1 MTHPRTAPPLPETAP
16 PAFRAQARAVL
27 GLGLPLIGSHMA
39 QFGLHVTDTIMLGW
53 YGVTDLAA
61 GALGATVFFAF
72 FTFGSG
78 YANAVMP
85 MVATAAA
92 RDDETEVR
100 RATRMGLW
108 LSLIFAA
115 LAMPVFLSAT
125 PILRGLGQEEAVSVL
140 GGAYLAIVG
149 LGLGP
154 ALMVMVLKSYLA
166 ALGRTQVVLWVTVAA
181 VFVNILFNWI
191 FIFGNLGAAEL
202 GARGAALSSV
212 VVQLFT
218 LAVMLGYAVWLP
230 ALRRYAIM
238 VRFWRPDWPALRAV
252 NALGLPIGL
261 AMLAESGM
269 FAASAVMMGWL
280 GTQTL
285 AAHSIALEITAM
297 FFMIHMGLSNA
308 ATVLVGRAHGRRD
321 LPGLRA
327 AARASVIISMA
338 VAVTTMGIYLLLGEV
353 MVGAFLSP
361 DDPERAVIVP
371 LGVTLLWVAALF
383 QLADGGQAMA
393 MGLLRGIQDTKVPMV
408 IAAVSYWLIGIPA
421 GYALAFLLGLEG
433 VGLWFGLVVGLS
445 VAALALMRRF
455 WRATRAAEAAAF
467 PA

>member
-308 ATVLVGRAHGRRD
+308 ATVLVGRARGRRD